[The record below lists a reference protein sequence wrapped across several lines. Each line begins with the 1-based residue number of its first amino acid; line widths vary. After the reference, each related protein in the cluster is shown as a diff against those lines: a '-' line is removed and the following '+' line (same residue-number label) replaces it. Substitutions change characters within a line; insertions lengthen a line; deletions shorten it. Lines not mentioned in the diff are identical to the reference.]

1 MPWGICFFNKM
12 LSVSVSSVL
21 LGVTEFV
28 HMSGICHHSL
38 MNTPVGHSG
47 GFLGFVL
54 MNDIAANILLPSPQ
68 GCSSEHIPES
78 RTAAS
83 QGCVYSIAGH
93 GQSSSKCWHQFSSHQ
108 QSGRVLVAPYPHQRL
123 IWSHFK
129 SVMRNLVENGAHYT
143 KYTGLSCFAALLD
156 CEGLTVAEPCLT
168 CH

>member
-1 MPWGICFFNKM
+1 MPWGICFFNKI
-12 LSVSVSSVL
+12 LSVSASSVL

-38 MNTPVGHSG
+38 MYTPVGHSG

-78 RTAAS
+78 RAAAS

-108 QSGRVLVAPYPHQRL
+108 QSGRVLVLHILTNVWYGHIL
-123 IWSHFK
+123 NLWWGIWWKMVPTTLNTPVCPVSLP
-129 SVMRNLVENGAHYT
+129 S
-143 KYTGLSCFAALLD
+143 
-156 CEGLTVAEPCLT
+156 
-168 CH
+168 